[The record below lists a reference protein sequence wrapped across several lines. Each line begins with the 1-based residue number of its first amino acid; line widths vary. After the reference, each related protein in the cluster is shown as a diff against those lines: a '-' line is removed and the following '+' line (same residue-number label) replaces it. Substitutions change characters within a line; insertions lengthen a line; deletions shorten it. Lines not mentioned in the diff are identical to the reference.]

1 MIHQLNLYGK
11 DRVEVAIERIKTF
24 EPKEG
29 YYLAFSGGKDS
40 VVVKALMDMA
50 GVKYDAHYNI
60 TSVDP
65 PELVRFIKEYHP
77 DVARDYPRDKD
88 GKVVTMWNL
97 IGKNRIPPTRLV
109 RYCCA
114 SLKESQGEGR
124 FNVTGV
130 RKAESVRRAATRAGL
145 ELSDTKTRRRE
156 RYDVDNIDEE
166 MLRTCQLKR
175 QRVLNPIIDWSTED
189 VWEFIHEY
197 NIPYCSLYDEGF
209 TRLGCIGCPMGG
221 SKGQMKNFER
231 YPKYK
236 ALYLKAFEKMI
247 KNRVNDK
254 YKLETPEKVMDWWL
268 NGGYRNMEEQGNDD

>member
-11 DRVEVAIERIKTF
+11 DRVEVAIERIKLF

-40 VVVKALMDMA
+40 IVVKALMDMA
-50 GVKYDAHYNI
+50 GVKYDAHYLI

-65 PELVRFIKEYHP
+65 PELVYFIKEQHP
-77 DVARDYPRDKD
+77 DVIRDYPRDKD
-88 GKVVTMWNL
+88 SKVITMWNL
-97 IGKNRIPPTRLV
+97 IARKMIPPTRIA

-124 FNVTGV
+124 FCVTGV
-130 RKAESVRRAATRAGL
+130 RKAESARRAATRAGL
-145 ELSDTKTRRRE
+145 ELSDTKTGRRE
-156 RYDVDNIDEE
+156 RYDVDNADDE
-166 MLRTCQLKR
+166 MMHTCQLKR

-197 NIPYCSLYDEGF
+197 NVPYCCLYDEGF

-221 SKGQMKNFER
+221 SKCQTMEFKR

-236 ALYLKAFEKMI
+236 ALYLKAFKKMLN
-247 KNRVNDK
+247 NRPEAMRNF
-254 YKLETPEKVMDWWL
+254 ETPEQVMDWWL
-268 NGGYRNMEEQGNDD
+268 QQY